1 VTERLKQQLR
11 RTDAVYVD
19 ARGAQKELNGLKDM
33 GLIVG
38 NQNPDSILL
47 TGDGPPPVRR
57 FSLRRL

>member
-1 VTERLKQQLR
+1 VAERLKQQLG

-19 ARGAQKELNGLKDM
+19 ARGAQKQLYGLKDV

-47 TGDGPPPVRR
+47 TGDGPPPVHR
-57 FSLRRL
+57 FSMRRL